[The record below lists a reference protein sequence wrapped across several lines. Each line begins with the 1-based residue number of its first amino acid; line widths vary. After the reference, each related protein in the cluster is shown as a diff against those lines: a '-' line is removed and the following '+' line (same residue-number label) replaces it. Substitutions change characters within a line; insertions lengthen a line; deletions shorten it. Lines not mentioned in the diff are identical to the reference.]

1 MAAGSGRRVRIS
13 LGAAVIAGAK
23 TDSLT
28 INNEPIDVTD
38 KDDVGYQTFIGDYG
52 MRSMELSCDGI
63 LKGDVLI
70 LLASGTGAG
79 LLAAATIDIDTI
91 GVFAGSFFFNSF
103 EVAGSHDGENTFTA
117 TFKSS
122 GAFTYTAV

>member
-13 LGAAVIAGAK
+13 IAGAVIAGAK

-28 INNEPIDVTD
+28 INNEPVDVTD
-38 KDDVGYQTFIGDYG
+38 KDDVGYQTFLGDFG
-52 MRSMELSCDGI
+52 MRSMELSVDGI

-70 LLASGTGAG
+70 LLATGVGSG
-79 LLAAATIDIDTI
+79 LLVSATIAVETI
-91 GVFAGSFFFNSF
+91 GSFAGDFLFNNF
-103 EVAGSHDGENTFTA
+103 ELAGSHDGENTFTA
-117 TFKSS
+117 SFKSS